1 MKFIIIF
8 FIGIVFS
15 AALYFIPLYS
25 FKLISNNNL
34 GYGSTLWDPS
44 LSSYASIAIIGT
56 LIILEDMSFH
66 SVFSICI
73 LALHILFNILPYVI
87 LDALKSGYMIGGIM
101 IDTAKCPLFWLVMLC
116 TCGITLLPFYLFR
129 RLEFFFNNTIIN
141 NVNLNRY
148 KQDYQ
153 IKQTKIKLEELS
165 KFNRSIAKFKRVYN
179 QNNFEAQNYADRK
192 MKEIV
197 ENYKLNK
204 KTRLFNR
211 D

>member
-1 MKFIIIF
+1 MLNSGNF
-8 FIGIVFS
+8 
-15 AALYFIPLYS
+15 Y
-25 FKLISNNNL
+25 
-34 GYGSTLWDPS
+34 GYGSTLWDSS
-44 LSSYASIAIIGT
+44 LTSYVCIAIVGT
-56 LIILEDMSFH
+56 LIIIEDMSFH
-66 SVFSICI
+66 SVFSFGI
-73 LALHILFNILPYVI
+73 LALHVIFNTIPYVA

-101 IDTAKCPLFWLVMLC
+101 IDTAKSPLFWLVLIC
-116 TCGITLLPFYLFR
+116 TSGITLLPFYLFR

-141 NVNLNRY
+141 NINLNRY

-153 IKQTKIKLEELS
+153 LKQAKIKLEELS

-179 QNNFEAQNYADRK
+179 HNNFEAQNYADRK

-204 KTRLFNR
+204 KIRQSYK